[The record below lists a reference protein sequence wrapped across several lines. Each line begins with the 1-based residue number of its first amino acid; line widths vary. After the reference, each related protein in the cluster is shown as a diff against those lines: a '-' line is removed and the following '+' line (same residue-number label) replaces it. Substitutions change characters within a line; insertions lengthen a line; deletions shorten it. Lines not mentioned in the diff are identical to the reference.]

1 MTDGAMPLHVKRWL
15 RALNLARI
23 LFDDQWYH
31 TLYLEEIE
39 TFIRRYYVEGAKLI
53 AHRGAQLV
61 SRADLAQYI
70 PPPATDTFKP
80 VSHLELVDTLTD
92 VMQYRSLFI
101 DKEQYA
107 VDKGGARLFGTFDL
121 QWQKME
127 EYGAAV
133 GFRHATDKSMS
144 IQIAV
149 GARVFVCDN
158 MSFSGDLIAI
168 RKHTS
173 KLDLGEEMDRAM
185 FKYIRGFR
193 QLVDDITVQKETP
206 LEYADSKQYIYDIF
220 RQKIVPMRLF
230 HPVVEDWHT
239 MTLNKIG
246 NVWHLH
252 NCFTAHIK
260 TMPPAPAFR
269 ATARLGKFFA
279 SRF

>member
-39 TFIRRYYVEGAKLI
+39 TFIRRYYVDGAKLI

-92 VMQYRSLFI
+92 VMQYRGLFI

-185 FKYIRGFR
+185 YRYMQGYKKL
-193 QLVDDITVQKETP
+193 QDDIQIQRDAVVEERKAKT
-206 LEYADSKQYIYDIF
+206 LIYDIF
-220 RQKIVPMRLF
+220 RNKIIPLRLF
-230 HPVVEDWHT
+230 QPVVYSWETSVKEHAPTGW
-239 MTLNKIG
+239 L
-246 NVWHLH
+246 LH

-260 TMPPAPAFR
+260 TMPPASAFR